1 MPCAGLLLPTF
12 LTADLHLVIT
22 DRYIFTD
29 QLYCSSLFLER
40 ASGRTHTHTHTPLIV
55 LRADSGVPA
64 KCVQFSDS
72 PRPPLSFSV
81 GEVHEQEVADK
92 CRVRAGLPSQGG
104 ISLKAIVLCCGE
116 EKRDCVGTGSECSQS
131 AVEGTAF
138 MGPPLPLLPPVPFC
152 GSGSDCRHIPG
163 LYPVEWWALV
173 HCMTKTAW
181 G

>member
-1 MPCAGLLLPTF
+1 M
-12 LTADLHLVIT
+12 
-22 DRYIFTD
+22 
-29 QLYCSSLFLER
+29 FLER
-40 ASGRTHTHTHTPLIV
+40 ESTSARAHTHTPLIV

-64 KCVQFSDS
+64 KFVQFSDS

-116 EKRDCVGTGSECSQS
+116 EERDCVGTGSECSQS

-138 MGPPLPLLPPVPFC
+138 MGPPLPLLPPYWR
-152 GSGSDCRHIPG
+152 GSCCQCPSVALEVTAGISQDCIPWNG
-163 LYPVEWWALV
+163 GP
-173 HCMTKTAW
+173 
-181 G
+181 